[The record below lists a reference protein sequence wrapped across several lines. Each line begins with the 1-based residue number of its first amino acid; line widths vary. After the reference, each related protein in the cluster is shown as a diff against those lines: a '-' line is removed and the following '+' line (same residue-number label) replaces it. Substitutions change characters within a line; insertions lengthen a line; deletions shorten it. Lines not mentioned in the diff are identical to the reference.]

1 MAYSGN
7 KPSTMGK
14 TSDKYRSDDKASTV
28 RTGDRKKLSASS
40 GSYTSEPDIGKRSDN
55 TYGTGLSASSHP
67 DSGGKA
73 ENTYGTGLYTASSRH
88 DSGGKARNTYGTGV
102 NISSASDLNSG
113 KHTGMKAD
121 REPSGSTSGSTS
133 KTPASVLSDTKAARR
148 GTSSVTSVSQWFVT
162 ICCLGIPVIGAIYA
176 ICIALNSRG
185 DRSKRHFA
193 AAYIIFKILVWILV
207 VVILYVIYK
216 MGLNVLEI
224 ALDMMSG
231 E

>member
-40 GSYTSEPDIGKRSDN
+40 GSYTSEPDIGKR
-55 TYGTGLSASSHP
+55 
-67 DSGGKA
+67 
-73 ENTYGTGLYTASSRH
+73 
-88 DSGGKARNTYGTGV
+88 
-102 NISSASDLNSG
+102 
-113 KHTGMKAD
+113 
-121 REPSGSTSGSTS
+121 
-133 KTPASVLSDTKAARR
+133 SDTKAARR